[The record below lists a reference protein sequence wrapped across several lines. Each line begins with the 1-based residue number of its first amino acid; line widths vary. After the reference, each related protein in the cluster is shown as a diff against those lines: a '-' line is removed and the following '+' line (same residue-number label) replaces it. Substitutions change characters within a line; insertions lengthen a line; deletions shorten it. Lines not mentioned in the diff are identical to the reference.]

1 MGARQEGR
9 ARPLL
14 ASRRGAPY
22 MLQRHGVE
30 EAPSKLRQK
39 KQKKMSVPY
48 DRKGKRSAALAF
60 GGLGAVI
67 GAALGALIAGPGSGF
82 MGAIPGAIGAAL
94 GGALFGL
101 WFDRNA

>member
-1 MGARQEGR
+1 
-9 ARPLL
+9 
-14 ASRRGAPY
+14 
-22 MLQRHGVE
+22 
-30 EAPSKLRQK
+30 
-39 KQKKMSVPY
+39 MSVPY

-101 WFDRNA
+101 WFDRNAYPPSRRGVSRSRRRQRLVRG

>member
-22 MLQRHGVE
+22 MLQRHGLE

-39 KQKKMSVPY
+39 EEKMSVPY